1 MTDQPDGR
9 SHAGAPEADASGAP
23 AWDGVLF
30 DLDDTLLD
38 LRTAQRAAFT
48 ATVRRQWPGAQTADP
63 AVLEAG
69 VADFSPDVHG
79 HYERYVAGELTFAE
93 QRLARVADA
102 LAAMGVP
109 EAYLEPV
116 ERLWVED
123 YEAAMRAGW
132 AAFPRTA
139 EVLEGIRD
147 SGRGIGVVTNNVE
160 EYQRGKLAA
169 IGLGWIDVVVGSD
182 TAGAPKPAAAPF
194 LAGCAALGSAPSRT
208 LCVGDSLRH
217 DVAGARAAGLVPVW
231 LHRAGVV
238 DHGSAGEVGVE
249 RSTGAEEAAGAGR
262 PADAAGPVDP
272 AGPACPA
279 DPPRWDREQGC
290 WRIPGLE
297 ALRAW
302 L

>member
-48 ATVRRQWPGAQTADP
+48 AIVRRQWPGAQTADP
-63 AVLEAG
+63 AVLGAG

-123 YEAAMRAGW
+123 YEAAMRAG
-132 AAFPRTA
+132 
-139 EVLEGIRD
+139 
-147 SGRGIGVVTNNVE
+147 
-160 EYQRGKLAA
+160 
-169 IGLGWIDVVVGSD
+169 
-182 TAGAPKPAAAPF
+182 
-194 LAGCAALGSAPSRT
+194 CAALGSAPSRT

-231 LHRAGVV
+231 LHRAGAV

-262 PADAAGPVDP
+262 PADAAGPVDA